1 MKRIGIVAPAS
12 RIFPEFPERLL
23 AAAEP
28 KFGGRVEL
36 VFHPQCFESWGHFAG
51 TDEQRAAAFVEVAN
65 DPAFDALWFGR
76 GGYGSGRIVEAVL
89 PRLNEAARAKTYLG
103 YSDAGSMLGALYQ
116 AGFPHVAHGP
126 VACDLLRQGGEA
138 AMERALAWLVERD
151 AASLEAGLTGQ
162 PTVAFNLTILSHLIG
177 TRWMPD
183 LSGHILLVEEV
194 SEHMYR
200 IDRALWHVLH
210 AVKGLA
216 GLRLGRCS
224 LIPENDPDFGQDEET
239 VAKHW
244 CAVTGVPYLGRADIG
259 HDAGNKVVPFAAG

>member
-12 RIFPEFPERLL
+12 RIFPEFPERLR
-23 AAAEP
+23 AAVEP
-28 KFGGRVEL
+28 RFGRRVEL
-36 VFHPQCFESWGHFAG
+36 VFHPQCFETWGHFAG
-51 TDEQRAAAFVEVAN
+51 TDDQRAAAFVEVAN
-65 DPAFDALWFGR
+65 DPSFDALWFGR

-103 YSDAGSMLGALYQ
+103 YSDAGSMLGALYH
-116 AGFPHVAHGP
+116 AGFPHLAHGP

-138 AMERALAWLVERD
+138 AVERALAWLVDRD
-151 AASLEAGLTGQ
+151 PASLEAGLTDQ
-162 PTVAFNLTILSHLIG
+162 PTAAFNLTILSHLIG
-177 TRWMPD
+177 TPWMPD
-183 LSGHILLVEEV
+183 LTGHVLLVEEV

-244 CAVTGVPYLGRADIG
+244 CRVTGVPYLGRADIG
-259 HDAGNKVVPFAAG
+259 HDAGNKVVPFGVR